1 MAIAVTCHGCKRS
14 MKVKDAFAGQRALCP
29 FCKAEVQVPDQ
40 EPPGGARANEYA
52 LVPDERDDRD
62 YRDDRDDR
70 DDEPRRRPRLHSDDE
85 DVRKKPSGGGVL
97 SGILMMVGAL
107 VWFFGALALNW
118 IAFYPPILFI
128 VGFITFIKGLSSREE

>member
-40 EPPGGARANEYA
+40 EPTDRAGANEYA
-52 LVPDERDDRD
+52 LVHDERDDRD

-70 DDEPRRRPRLHSDDE
+70 RRPRLNADDE
-85 DVRKKPSGGGVL
+85 DIRKTPRRGISGGVL
-97 SGILMMVGAL
+97 SGILMMLGAV

-118 IAFYPPILFI
+118 IAFYPPVLFI
-128 VGFITFIKGLSSREE
+128 VGLVTFIKGLSGNEE